1 MRSAKLV
8 DIGKFQLEEVPVPEI
23 QKPTDVLVAVKAV
36 GVCGTD
42 LHIFKSGR
50 ADVKFPR
57 VMGHELTGLVQK
69 VGCAVTKIK
78 VGDRVALDPVF
89 ACGECSACRKGYP
102 NVCEHVCCYGVQMD
116 GGYQDYIVVD
126 QKHLFVF
133 SPSISYETAALAE
146 PFSIASNILDR
157 ASLKEGETILI
168 IGSGTIGLAVLQT
181 AKMMGAHAIISDII
195 DEKLKLAKKMG
206 ADHTINSNTESLQK
220 VGRSV
225 APDGFDVIVDAV
237 GTTPLFRQAVDLA
250 GPRSR
255 IICIGFDAR
264 TLDIPLDIITKK
276 ELSIIGSRMNCFRFP
291 VVMEWINEG
300 KICAD
305 EMITRRYSVEQIQ
318 KAFEE
323 SIKDGGKSI
332 KTLILFD

>member
-8 DIGKFQLEEVPVPEI
+8 DIGKFQLEEVPAPEI
-23 QKPTDVLVAVKAV
+23 QNPTDVLIAVKAV
-36 GVCGTD
+36 GICGTD
-42 LHIFKSGR
+42 LHIFQSGR

-57 VMGHELTGLVQK
+57 IMGHELTGLVQK
-69 VGCAVTKIK
+69 VGCAVTRVK

-89 ACGECSACRKGYP
+89 ACGECAACRKGYP
-102 NVCEHVCCYGVQMD
+102 NVCEHVRCYGVQMD

-168 IGSGTIGLAVLQT
+168 IGGGTIGLAVLQA
-181 AKMMGAHAIISDII
+181 AKSMGAHTIISDIV
-195 DEKLKLAKKMG
+195 DEKLDLAKKMG
-206 ADHTINSNTESLQK
+206 ADHIINSNAESLK
-220 VGRSV
+220 DVGRSV
-225 APDGFDVIVDAV
+225 ASDGFDVIVDAV

-250 GPRSR
+250 GSRSR

-264 TLDIPLDIITKK
+264 PLDIPLDVITKK
-276 ELSIIGSRMNCFRFP
+276 ELSIIGSRMNCHRFP
-291 VVMEWINEG
+291 TVMEWLDEG

-305 EMITRRYSVEQIQ
+305 KMISRKYSIKQIQ
-318 KAFEE
+318 QAFEE
-323 SIKDGGKSI
+323 TIKDGGRSI